1 MHSEKA
7 LSKITLWNK
16 DFLKYLYFE
25 CTVEFTTAAATKQVT
40 IRCQHLKNVKTRL
53 TIYMTMSTTTT
64 KPEPRRISCFT
75 FWAAQKTTYH
85 YFGSGHQLA
94 QPLHTLW
101 IVTWNIV
108 PKKWKFGGSYCAL
121 SCFKGTI
128 AHYCQNHV
136 KFTEKD

>member
-1 MHSEKA
+1 MPKIYQNIKKSPCCSSCVARKNTSQLNTDQFLSLTLKILHSEKA
-7 LSKITLWNK
+7 LSKITLQNK

-53 TIYMTMSTTTT
+53 TIYMTMTTTTT

-94 QPLHTLW
+94 QPLHTL
-101 IVTWNIV
+101 N
-108 PKKWKFGGSYCAL
+108 A
-121 SCFKGTI
+121 
-128 AHYCQNHV
+128 Q
-136 KFTEKD
+136 